1 MIIGFMMMTFTSFFN
16 VDSSFASD
24 GARSVKCSDT
34 SIVTIYSKP
43 QVGTRFNFPVKPD
56 DVVFGGSGLFS
67 VKYVKNDVHISPL
80 SNSASTNMTVYFLGR
95 SCTFKLMAS
104 NGKRD
109 EIVLVNDAD
118 ASKMKVKA
126 E

>member
-1 MIIGFMMMTFTSFFN
+1 MTSLVLPFSH
-16 VDSSFASD
+16 ALE

-34 SIVTIYSKP
+34 SIVSIYTKP

-80 SNSASTNMTVYFLGR
+80 SSSASTNMTVYFLGR
-95 SCTFKLMAS
+95 SCTFKLLTS
-104 NGKRD
+104 HGRHD

-118 ASKMKVKA
+118 ASKMKVKP